1 MSDMDRDDSALLDL
15 FFSEDSPPLTDA
27 VVDAFLASPAQATG
41 ESSKRVMTLFVGKV
55 LADLHKDPIK
65 VVGSE
70 PFGRWIETVRRNAR
84 LALADIGTAIGR
96 DAAYIEKLES
106 GTLWPWA
113 SDPQDIARL
122 IFLFRL
128 HIDAASALIQR
139 SFALSKAHVSG
150 DVIARAHGGK
160 MTKERGNSTKRALDM
175 FLSRK
180 AKTEP
185 LDQSINDWLTKVRLQ
200 LEGQGD
206 QDLLS

>member
-15 FFSEDSPPLTDA
+15 FSSEDSPPLTDA

-41 ESSKRVMTLFVGKV
+41 ESSGRVMTLFVRKV

-65 VVGSE
+65 VVGAES
-70 PFGRWIETVRRNAR
+70 FGRWMETVRRNAR

-96 DAAYIEKLES
+96 DAAYIERLEF

-128 HIDAASALIQR
+128 HIDAASALVQR

-150 DVIARAHGGK
+150 DVIARAHRGK
-160 MTKERGNSTKRALDM
+160 MTKERGDSTKRALDM
-175 FLSRK
+175 FLARK
-180 AKTEP
+180 AKAEP
-185 LDQSINDWLTKVRLQ
+185 FDQSINEWLLKVRVQ
-200 LEGQGD
+200 LEDHGD